1 MISLLTPQ
9 AGETVIQSTD
19 TRAKTTET
27 RCVFI
32 AIFLKN
38 LDALIVPQAGFI
50 PNRKEY
56 GEPQDSTDTA
66 TISERASPPARTKM
80 VGGRQSVPRLIYL
93 VMTRWPRRFCCQQA
107 SLLSVQ
113 NGFSLP

>member
-9 AGETVIQSTD
+9 AGDTVIQSTD

-38 LDALIVPQAGFI
+38 LDALIVPQAGII
-50 PNRKEY
+50 PNRKRTT
-56 GEPQDSTDTA
+56 GNRKIQRATA
-66 TISERASPPARTKM
+66 TISERAGSPARTKKI
-80 VGGRQSVPRLIYL
+80 GGRRSVPRLIYL

-107 SLLSVQ
+107 SLLSVHA
-113 NGFSLP
+113 G